1 MTTPIKPVAV
11 ATQNNTPAII
21 KPDQQLTMVKIW
33 GEDLDKL
40 TKAQNFNLTPTERN
54 FATSIIYGLVD
65 KCTKD
70 KIDTKQL
77 NMTNFLEQ
85 VKHFGK
91 MQLSLQEKELYID
104 VRNNK
109 NTGLKDVTISRQY
122 QAIQKLMTRYSK
134 KKIVRFVDGIV
145 CTGDTFK
152 ISRDFTTGLTKIVAH
167 EYNENIDRSKLQN
180 IQKAYAIAYVEEL
193 GGIVPYV
200 KIIEKKRIMT
210 AYNCSPSYDK
220 KVWNDHT
227 ERMVIKTA
235 YWCLYNDIM
244 KPYIEIPSDL
254 QTSFAETD
262 DKMEYNEEK
271 PEFTGTYDIS
281 DADTNDFSE
290 PVEVVDEPAQDIV
303 VEDQPEDVSADFISY
318 LDEQDT
324 QSEPVEE
331 PQTPPEVEIPYGEYK
346 ENPDKYFLVKGSYDP
361 VKKTCRVIVK

>member
-1 MTTPIKPVAV
+1 MTTPIKPVV
-11 ATQNNTPAII
+11 SATQNNTPAII

-40 TKAQNFNLTPTERN
+40 TKTQNFTLTPTERN

-70 KIDTKQL
+70 KIDTRQL

-104 VRNNK
+104 IRNNK

-122 QAIQKLMTRYSK
+122 QAIQKLMTRYSTK
-134 KKIVRFVDGIV
+134 KVIRFADGIV
-145 CTGDTFK
+145 CTGDSFK
-152 ISRDFTTGLTKIVAH
+152 TAVDFNTGLTKILTH
-167 EYNENIDRSKLQN
+167 EINENIDRSNLKN
-180 IQKAYAIAYVEEL
+180 IQKAYAIAYVEES

-210 AYNCSPSYDK
+210 AYNSSPSHDK
-220 KVWNDHT
+220 NVWNNHT

-244 KPYIEIPSDL
+244 KPYVEIPSDL
-254 QTSFAETD
+254 QQSYAATEEEMEFNVEDAQQDETV
-262 DKMEYNEEK
+262 
-271 PEFTGTYDIS
+271 YDIS
-281 DADTNDFSE
+281 EDNTNDFTETAQE
-290 PVEVVDEPAQDIV
+290 PDYNEVVVEEPENVA
-303 VEDQPEDVSADFISY
+303 EDFVQY
-318 LDEQDT
+318 LDEQDAKT
-324 QSEPVEE
+324 ETAVQSEEY
-331 PQTPPEVEIPYGEYK
+331 EIPYGEYK
-346 ENPDKYFLVKGSYDP
+346 NNTEKYFLVKGSYDP
-361 VKKTCRVIVK
+361 VKKTCRVSLK